1 MRVTHATHEVDSRSL
16 ELVNALGDKKALI
29 QADIDSL
36 MAEIQEATKA
46 VDAIREKVKAL
57 RPELVPLTEM
67 QAGLVN
73 MGSRDKYFPDLSKNQ
88 FIDLVESN
96 INQ

>member
-1 MRVTHATHEVDSRSL
+1 MRITHAAHEVEGRTL

-36 MAEIQEATKA
+36 MVEIQEATKA
-46 VDAIREKVKAL
+46 VDAIREKVKDL

-73 MGSRDKYFPDLSKNQ
+73 MGSRDNTFQ
-88 FIDLVESN
+88 T
-96 INQ
+96 